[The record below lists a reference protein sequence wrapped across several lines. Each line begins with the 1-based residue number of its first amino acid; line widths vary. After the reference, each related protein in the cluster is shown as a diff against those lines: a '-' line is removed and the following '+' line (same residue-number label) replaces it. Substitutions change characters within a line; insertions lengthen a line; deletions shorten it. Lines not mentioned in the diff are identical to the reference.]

1 MLFSHPFFLRKI
13 VYSSQDGEKDLE
25 FDFGDEEDEVVG
37 FEDDDVDA

>member
-1 MLFSHPFFLRKI
+1 MLFSHPFFLRKK
-13 VYSSQDGEKDLE
+13 VYSSQDGEDVE

>member
-13 VYSSQDGEKDLE
+13 VHSSKDSEEDVE
-25 FDFGDEEDEVVG
+25 FDFGDEEDKVVG